1 MSFRLMKSR
10 LLRGIVASAVTA
22 VLPLST
28 AKAQSEVIAASAWR
42 PAPCPTCPCPSPNQG
57 APTAPWMPWT
67 GPTIPSAPNTTPAA
81 PGTSTTPPS
90 ASTPDLNANPNAA
103 PENAATNPSGQDFA
117 FGGSQGLASGA
128 ATFAAPGGYLD
139 DPIPRTNFR
148 LRYDAGFDM
157 NRPDRAEYFY
167 ATWREL
173 SFHPHGITNTGGV
186 FFDPKAGG
194 PEQLPAK
201 IDYQEASAYGEYAVT
216 KRFSI
221 FVDIPVRFVD
231 FDGNQEDPD
240 RESFPEPRSENV
252 NEVSPHNNVGGISD
266 VQYGIKAALLA
277 DPDQYLT
284 FQFRTYIPTGE
295 ASKGL
300 GTGHVS
306 VEPSLL
312 YYKRLTDR
320 VTTQEQFTVWA
331 PVEGGA
337 ASGPILM
344 YGAGVSYDVYKN
356 CGLRIAPVAEVVGWT
371 VLYGFESEFGP
382 TNAINEPTVRVP
394 MTHGATDAAGDTIVN
409 AKLGVRAYFGDRQDM
424 YIGYGRSLTGDTWYK
439 DIFRVEYRIGF

>member
-1 MSFRLMKSR
+1 MMPYRLMKSR
-10 LLRGIVASAVTA
+10 FAGGIVASAVIVA
-22 VLPLST
+22 VSYSS
-28 AKAQSEVIAASAWR
+28 AAAQTGAVPVSAWR
-42 PAPCPTCPCPSPNQG
+42 PVAYSTDPRPSPTQA
-57 APTAPWMPWT
+57 APAP
-67 GPTIPSAPNTTPAA
+67 GTTPAA
-81 PGTSTTPPS
+81 PAAPSPTPTPPS
-90 ASTPDLNANPNAA
+90 ASTPDVTPNANPAA
-103 PENAATNPSGQDFA
+103 QENAAGNSSGQDFN

-173 SFHPHGITNTGGV
+173 SFHPHGITNTGKV
-186 FFDPKAGG
+186 FFDPRANG

-356 CGLRIAPVAEVVGWT
+356 CSLRIAPVAEVVGWT

-382 TNAINEPTVRVP
+382 TNAINEPLQRVP
-394 MTHGATDAAGDTIVN
+394 LTHGATDAAGDTIVN
-409 AKLGVRAYFGDRQDM
+409 GKLGIRTYFGENQNQDL
-424 YIGYGRSLTGDTWYK
+424 YVGYGRSLTGDRWYK